1 MNWLDLI
8 TAGLLAAGIQFLRGG
23 HPQSQQALADAGFA
37 SPDEMREL
45 RVQLEEANTGE
56 RLLVATAPN
65 AHHLGL
71 TAPPELG
78 HMLVVGP
85 SRSGK
90 GLHLIANLLDW
101 RGSAIVIDLKGEFYR
116 KTSGWRSGFGR
127 VVVLDPRGNGAPYD
141 PISHLA
147 TSEQGLSAAATILL
161 TPEKDGNN
169 SIFASAAVP
178 ILVAMFRAAHMLGRP
193 TFALAAECVRR
204 RGMQGTVELLRTI
217 DDAIVQ
223 DNLTLYLGQG
233 MDAAAGDKSSMAT
246 SLDDARSLA
255 RQAWS
260 TLSTRL
266 QPLLVDGVLRMT
278 DTTGARPLAPQDLWA
293 EPTTVYLRC
302 PERLAPTLA
311 PLLRLITWTLIQ
323 ARVAAADEEPDAP
336 LIPLLLGLDETGIL
350 PVPGLPDTLAT
361 VAGRGISAVIY
372 VQALSQL
379 NAAYG
384 VYGADALMA
393 NCLTQ
398 IFYPTSAPETQR
410 HVSLL
415 AGSTALEQRSRSTSR
430 PVGLTRR
437 RGGTETQSATPRE
450 QPLIGPGELR
460 RMHGD
465 NVVVIDRARPALVAA
480 RLRWFS
486 EPLFKA
492 RAKIAAPPVKA
503 IRTGGPCCP
512 PLRKEPEPAPQA
524 PTPAAH
530 VYFSPEDD

>member
-1 MNWLDLI
+1 MSWLDLI
-8 TAGLLAAGIQFLRGG
+8 TAGLLATGIQFLRAGW
-23 HPQSQQALADAGFA
+23 PLPALAELGFA
-37 SPDEMREL
+37 SPAEMRDL
-45 RVQLEEANTGE
+45 GVQLEEANTGG
-56 RLLVATAPN
+56 RLLIATAPGGQQ
-65 AHHLGL
+65 LGL
-71 TAPPELG
+71 SAPPELG

-101 RGSAIVIDLKGEFYR
+101 RGSAIVVDLKGEFHR

-127 VVVLDPRGNGAPYD
+127 VVVLDPRGRGTPYD
-141 PISHLA
+141 PIRHLA
-147 TSEQGLSAAATILL
+147 ASEQELSAAAMILL
-161 TPEKDGNN
+161 TPEKDAHN

-178 ILVAMFRAAHMLGRP
+178 ALVAMFRAAHVLGRP
-193 TFALAAECVRR
+193 TFSFVAECVRR
-204 RGMQGTVELLRTI
+204 HGLQGTVDLLRTI
-217 DDAIVQ
+217 DDDIVQ
-223 DNLTLYLGQG
+223 DNVTLYLGRGADTTDNQ
-233 MDAAAGDKSSMAT
+233 AAAANP
-246 SLDDARSLA
+246 DDARSLA

-260 TLSTRL
+260 TLTTRL

-278 DTTGARPLAPQDLWA
+278 DTTGARPLAPRDLWTG
-293 EPTTVYLRC
+293 PTTVYLRC
-302 PERLAPTLA
+302 PEKLAPTLA

-336 LIPLLLGLDETGIL
+336 LIPLLLGLDETGVL

-361 VAGRGISAVIY
+361 VAGRGISAVVY

-379 NAAYG
+379 TAVYG

-430 PVGLTRR
+430 PVGLSRR
-437 RGGTETQSATPRE
+437 RETTETQSATPRE
-450 QPLIGPGELR
+450 QPLIAPGELR

-465 NVVVIDRARPALVAA
+465 NVVVIDRARPAIVAA

-486 EPLFKA
+486 MPLFKA
-492 RAKIAAPPVKA
+492 RAKIAAPSVKVL
-503 IRTGGPCCP
+503 RTGGPRSA
-512 PLRKEPEPAPQA
+512 PLRKEPEPALQA
-524 PTPAAH
+524 PTPAAY
-530 VYFSPEDD
+530 VYLSPEDD

>member
-1 MNWLDLI
+1 MSWLDLI
-8 TAGLLAAGIQFLRGG
+8 TAGLLATGIQLLRAGWG
-23 HPQSQQALADAGFA
+23 RPQLALANAGFA
-37 SPDEMREL
+37 SPDETRDL
-45 RVQLEEANTGE
+45 RVRLQDPNTGQ
-56 RLLVATAPN
+56 RLLIATAPDGR
-65 AHHLGL
+65 HLGL
-71 TAPPELG
+71 RAPPELG
-78 HMLVVGP
+78 HMLIVGP

-101 RGSAIVIDLKGEFYR
+101 RGSAIVTDLKGEFYR
-116 KTSGWRSGFGR
+116 TTAGWRSSFGR
-127 VVVLDPRGNGAPYD
+127 VVVLDPRGNGTPYD
-141 PISHLA
+141 PINHLA

-178 ILVAMFRAAHMLGRP
+178 ILVAMFRAAHVLGQP
-193 TFALAAECVRR
+193 TFGFVAECVRG

-217 DDAIVQ
+217 DDAVVQ
-223 DNLTLYLGQG
+223 DNVTLYLGRSAETA
-233 MDAAAGDKSSMAT
+233 DDKAPAAGT
-246 SLDDARSLA
+246 NPDDARSLA

-260 TLSTRL
+260 TLTTRL
-266 QPLLVDGVLRMT
+266 QPMLVDGVLRMT
-278 DTTGARPLAPQDLWA
+278 DTAGARPLAPQDLWA
-293 EPTTVYLRC
+293 GPTTVYLRC
-302 PERLAPTLA
+302 PEDLAPTLG

-323 ARVAAADEEPDAP
+323 ARIAAADAQPETP
-336 LIPLLLGLDETGIL
+336 LIPLLLGLDETGVL

-361 VAGRGISAVIY
+361 VAGRGISALIY

-379 NAAYG
+379 NAVYG
-384 VYGADALMA
+384 VHGADALMA

-430 PVGLTRR
+430 PVGLASR
-437 RGGTETQSATPRE
+437 RGTTETQSATPRE

-465 NVVVIDRARPALVAA
+465 NVVVIDRARPAIVAA

-492 RAKIAAPPVKA
+492 RAKLSAPPVKA
-503 IRTGGPCCP
+503 IRTGGPLCA
-512 PLRKEPEPAPQA
+512 PLRKEPESAPQA
-524 PTPAAH
+524 PTPAGF